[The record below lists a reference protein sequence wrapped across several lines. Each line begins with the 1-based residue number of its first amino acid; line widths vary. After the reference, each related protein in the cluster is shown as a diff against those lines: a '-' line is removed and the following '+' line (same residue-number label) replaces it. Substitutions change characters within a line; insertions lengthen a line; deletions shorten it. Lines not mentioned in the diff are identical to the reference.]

1 MTFGAAA
8 TAKKLTP
15 IGANHI
21 TTNDAVTVGTDG
33 TAGTGKLTFTDSKT
47 LTLNGHYAATGD
59 VVVAATKT
67 LTVAGAGARTVSA
80 AITAATANGT
90 ESLTFTAGGAGVITL
105 NQRCWC
111 CGPRNLLSVTLT
123 GANDDLVLVL
133 DNDVQHVC

>member
-1 MTFGAAA
+1 VTFGAAA

-105 NQRCWC
+105 NQNV
-111 CGPRNLLSVTLT
+111 GTDTNKFNVITLT
-123 GANDDLVLVL
+123 GANDDLVLGAEI
-133 DNDVQHVC
+133 